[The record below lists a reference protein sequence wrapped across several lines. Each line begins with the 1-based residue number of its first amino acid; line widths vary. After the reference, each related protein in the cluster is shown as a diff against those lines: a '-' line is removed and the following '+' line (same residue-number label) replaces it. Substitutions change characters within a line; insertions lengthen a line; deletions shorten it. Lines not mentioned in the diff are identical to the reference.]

1 MNPQIPINSTRNI
14 AQALG
19 DLLRAAVV
27 SGSEMTG
34 EEMPDQARER
44 LVQYAVLAFSV
55 ILQRMPTDDEIGMI
69 FGQ

>member
-1 MNPQIPINSTRNI
+1 MNQQIPINSTRNI